1 MDLIHPPFSC
11 NIMKSNIAGMDKG
24 YTSNISPR
32 TSGFAMPAANR
43 LVKRAVIQSG
53 LEVIA
58 LSGVSRILPSH
69 AGRGVIFALHHVRP
83 ERTYD
88 YEPNGL
94 LSVTPEFLEEATK
107 VVIDNGLTPVHLH
120 TLPDHL
126 RDSSSTE
133 KFVCF
138 TLDDGYRDNV
148 KFAAPI
154 FRKHK
159 VPYTIF
165 VTAGFVERSRTMWWE
180 TAEVV
185 TRVLPQ
191 CGIPLG
197 TGTATLKM
205 NTSRQKMAAFE
216 RLSELVRTMDEDEAV
231 RIIDQTARA
240 NGIDPEAIV
249 DELSLDGSELRE
261 LAQDPL
267 ASIGAHT
274 ATHVNLKR
282 VSTERLEAELQIS
295 VSAVEKY
302 TARPPKAFAYPYGL
316 PYAVGDREIN
326 AVRTA
331 GFSVAVTTQP
341 GVLRTRSLEK
351 LASLN
356 RVSLNGNFQKRRY
369 VKALISGIPFALM

>member
-1 MDLIHPPFSC
+1 
-11 NIMKSNIAGMDKG
+11 MDKV
-24 YTSNISPR
+24 YTLKISSP
-32 TSGFAMPAANR
+32 TSGFAMSAINR

-94 LSVTPEFLEEATK
+94 LSVTPEFLEEAIK
-107 VVIDNGLTPVHLH
+107 VAIDSGLTPVHVH

-126 RDSSSTE
+126 RGSSSTE

-148 KFAAPI
+148 EFAAPI

-165 VTAGFVERSRTMWWE
+165 VTAGFVDRSRTMWWE
-180 TAEVV
+180 TAEVL

-191 CGIPLG
+191 CRFALG

-216 RLSELVRTMDEDEAV
+216 RLSDLVRTTDEDEAV

-267 ASIGAHT
+267 AHIGAHT

-282 VSTERLEAELQIS
+282 VSAERLEAELQIS
-295 VSAVEKY
+295 VSAVEQY

-326 AVRTA
+326 AARSA

-341 GVLRTRSLEK
+341 GVLSTRSLEK